1 MNIFEFIYNALSI
14 TAIIDLIIGTIQI
27 RRDFFILYITGISE
41 TTKIKRLIEKVI
53 MISYIAYWIY
63 KILVWKGVI

>member
-1 MNIFEFIYNALSI
+1 MTIFEFIYNALSI
-14 TAIIDLIIGTIQI
+14 VAIIDLIIGTIQI
-27 RRDFFILYITGISE
+27 RRDFFILYIIGISE
-41 TTKIKRLIEKVI
+41 TVKIKRLIEKVI

>member
-1 MNIFEFIYNALSI
+1 MTIFEFIYNALSI
-14 TAIIDLIIGTIQI
+14 VAIIDLIIVTIQI

-41 TTKIKRLIEKVI
+41 TVKIKRLIEKVV
-53 MISYIAYWIY
+53 MISYITYWIY